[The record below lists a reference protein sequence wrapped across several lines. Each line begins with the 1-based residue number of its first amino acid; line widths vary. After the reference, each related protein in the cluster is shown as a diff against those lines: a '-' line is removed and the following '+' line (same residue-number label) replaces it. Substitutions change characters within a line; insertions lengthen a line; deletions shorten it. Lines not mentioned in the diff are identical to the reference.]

1 MSVLDAGCGTGETL
15 QLLLDAVTDTGSVT
29 GVDLSEAHVAAAR
42 SRVPPNVRVIQG
54 NILDFPTP
62 ASSFDLVWCVNTI
75 NHLHNPREGIARLAA
90 LLRPGGR
97 VAIAQSSLLAD
108 MFFAW
113 DARLEAAVNDAV
125 RRYYRSRYQL
135 DESDLTSI
143 RSLVGLLRDG
153 GLRNVAARTVM
164 IERQSPLDAASEMYL
179 REAIFRDS
187 WGERLRPFLS
197 RSDFAELAQ
206 LCDCDAPEFALRRS
220 DFHFLQTFTMVVGQ
234 L

>member
-1 MSVLDAGCGTGETL
+1 
-15 QLLLDAVTDTGSVT
+15 
-29 GVDLSEAHVAAAR
+29 
-42 SRVPPNVRVIQG
+42 
-54 NILDFPTP
+54 
-62 ASSFDLVWCVNTI
+62 
-75 NHLHNPREGIARLAA
+75 
-90 LLRPGGR
+90 
-97 VAIAQSSLLAD
+97 
-108 MFFAW
+108 
-113 DARLEAAVNDAV
+113 V